1 MKGRAVIVAGSSEGI
16 GLAAARRF
24 AAEGAR
30 LAVCSRDAVKLNAA
44 AETLRGECGAEVF
57 AEPVDVASEAAV
69 NAFVGRVAERFGGV
83 DVCVANAGG
92 PPPRQFLATTGEEW
106 RQAVETN
113 LLSVVHLA
121 RAVLPAMQRAEWG
134 RIVTITSVSVRQPIG
149 DLIYS
154 NTVRAGVLGLVRSL
168 ANEFGKDGIT
178 VNNVGP
184 GFTATR
190 RLRQLAANRAAEL
203 GIGEADYFARIAA
216 DVPLKRIGQ
225 PEEIA
230 DAIVWLCSERASYI
244 SGQTVLVDGGLYKG
258 L

>member
-1 MKGRAVIVAGSSEGI
+1 M
-16 GLAAARRF
+16 
-24 AAEGAR
+24 
-30 LAVCSRDAVKLNAA
+30 CSRDRSKLSAA
-44 AETLRGECGAEVF
+44 AEAVRGETGAEVF
-57 AEPVDVASEAAV
+57 AEPVDVTSEAAV
-69 NAFVGRVAERFGGV
+69 AGFVARVEERFGGV
-83 DVCVANAGG
+83 DICVANAGG
-92 PPPRQFLATTGEEW
+92 PPARQFLATTGEEW

-121 RAVLPAMQRAEWG
+121 RAVLPAMQRAKWG

-184 GFTATR
+184 GFTATQ
-190 RLRQLAANRAAEL
+190 RLRQLAANRAAEMS
-203 GIGEADYFARIAA
+203 IGEAEYFAKIAA